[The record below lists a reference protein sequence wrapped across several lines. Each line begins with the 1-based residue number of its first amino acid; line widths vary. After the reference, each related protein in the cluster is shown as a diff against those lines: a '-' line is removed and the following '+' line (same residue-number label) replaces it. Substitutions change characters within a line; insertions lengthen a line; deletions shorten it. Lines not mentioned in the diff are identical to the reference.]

1 MLCLK
6 LMMNFFTN
14 VKAIKANQALI
25 DASLIKTCLQINV
38 EDLEISND
46 QASTQTL
53 DFRIEPFANA
63 DQLVTIANNHYLQLL
78 TSLAKLLTS
87 QWQNEHLD
95 HFLKLIKGAVLK
107 DIRNDPSLL
116 KQPHRFYEQI
126 YQPVFL
132 RFYEQ
137 LINQCAN
144 RSDLKAL
151 VSHYQWPNHCYENL
165 VNFYEHYLKNL
176 KDLRFD
182 QLRFLKSFDDEIY
195 YQVLND
201 HFAINYDGDYEQG
214 LTKNQFWSFYQK
226 LSDLKTPVVNK
237 KRQMGL

>member
-1 MLCLK
+1 
-6 LMMNFFTN
+6 MMNFFNN
-14 VKAIKANQALI
+14 VKAIKVDQALI
-25 DASLIKTCLQINV
+25 DGDLIKTCLNIDIY
-38 EDLEISND
+38 DLEINND

-63 DQLVTIANNHYLQLL
+63 DQLVTIVNNHYWQLL

-87 QWQNEHLD
+87 QWQNDHLD
-95 HFLKLIKGAVLK
+95 QFLQLIKNTVLK
-107 DIRNDPSLL
+107 DITNDPTLL

-137 LINQCAN
+137 LINQYGQ

-151 VSHYQWPNHCYENL
+151 VNHYQWPNHCYENL

-176 KDLRFD
+176 KDLHFD
-182 QLRFLKSFDDEIY
+182 QVQFLKSFDAEIY

-201 HFAINYDGDYEQG
+201 HYGINYDGDYEQG
-214 LTKNQFWSFYQK
+214 LIKNRFWSFYQK
-226 LSDLKTPVVNK
+226 LSDLKTPAIKK
-237 KRQMGL
+237 KRQMQFG